1 VADHSDDRGIG
12 VQLGGDPHRHVL
24 ASRVV
29 RDSELERAAA
39 QTSLG
44 VDLVDRQLRR
54 LEHRGAPRL
63 SKWSREPEDDR
74 AARPRARGERES
86 DADESGAAHEPSS
99 KCRRGNGMTETLPA
113 AHRISTQFSRPMWT
127 NGVCP
132 GARPG

>member
-1 VADHSDDRGIG
+1 MRQTSCESFNIHYSSSYSICVVVVTFFPTKNVYGFMHYFFFFQAEDGIRDYKVTG
-12 VQLGGDPHRHVL
+12 VQTCALPISMFRS
-24 ASRVV
+24 SR
-29 RDSELERAAA
+29 L
-39 QTSLG
+39 
-44 VDLVDRQLRR
+44 
-54 LEHRGAPRL
+54 
-63 SKWSREPEDDR
+63 
-74 AARPRARGERES
+74 RES